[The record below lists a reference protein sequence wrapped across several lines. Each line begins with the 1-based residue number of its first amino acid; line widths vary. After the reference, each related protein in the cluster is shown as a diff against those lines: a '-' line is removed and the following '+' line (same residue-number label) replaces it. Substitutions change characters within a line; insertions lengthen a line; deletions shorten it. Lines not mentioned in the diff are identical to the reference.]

1 MEQAKVTILKKD
13 GDFYYRIRKDKKLVT
28 VARIVRNTS
37 NTSKIQKNDHKYN
50 SFVNEMSNV
59 FAKWQKSYSICIT
72 KDVYQTLTERE
83 QQQLNNYLNEQLI
96 TINEQLI
103 QMYEEQKKQILQ
115 DFEFNFDQM
124 LQQIKDRVEDYKHA
138 KLRQF
143 YMKFYCL
150 KNKNGN
156 YSIRAKLDGVMTE
169 FARLS
174 KREIAPNAEVWLPS
188 EDNKRKTVQSKG
200 FLSLEEELNSVLR
213 KWLGS
218 YVPVLTSKVVALS
231 KEEAEMLF
239 VFLQKTLDDIN
250 TAEYD
255 KLCELQRSESVENTV
270 TEIMSGI
277 EEQGSSWDNNILKQY
292 EDKLKSYPNELK
304 NS

>member
-1 MEQAKVTILKKD
+1 MEQVKVTILKKD

-115 DFEFNFDQM
+115 DFELNFDLM
-124 LQQIKDRVEDYKHA
+124 LQQTKDRVK
-138 KLRQF
+138 K
-143 YMKFYCL
+143 
-150 KNKNGN
+150 
-156 YSIRAKLDGVMTE
+156 
-169 FARLS
+169 
-174 KREIAPNAEVWLPS
+174 
-188 EDNKRKTVQSKG
+188 
-200 FLSLEEELNSVLR
+200 
-213 KWLGS
+213 
-218 YVPVLTSKVVALS
+218 
-231 KEEAEMLF
+231 
-239 VFLQKTLDDIN
+239 
-250 TAEYD
+250 
-255 KLCELQRSESVENTV
+255 
-270 TEIMSGI
+270 
-277 EEQGSSWDNNILKQY
+277 
-292 EDKLKSYPNELK
+292 LK
-304 NS
+304 NSKPHQIDIYEALEEMN

>member
-124 LQQIKDRVEDYKHA
+124 LQQIKDRVEDYKHT

-143 YMKFYCL
+143 SL
-150 KNKNGN
+150 K
-156 YSIRAKLDGVMTE
+156 V
-169 FARLS
+169 
-174 KREIAPNAEVWLPS
+174 
-188 EDNKRKTVQSKG
+188 
-200 FLSLEEELNSVLR
+200 
-213 KWLGS
+213 
-218 YVPVLTSKVVALS
+218 
-231 KEEAEMLF
+231 
-239 VFLQKTLDDIN
+239 
-250 TAEYD
+250 
-255 KLCELQRSESVENTV
+255 
-270 TEIMSGI
+270 
-277 EEQGSSWDNNILKQY
+277 
-292 EDKLKSYPNELK
+292 
-304 NS
+304 

>member
-1 MEQAKVTILKKD
+1 M
-13 GDFYYRIRKDKKLVT
+13 
-28 VARIVRNTS
+28 ARIVRNTS

-200 FLSLEEELNSVLR
+200 FLSLEEDLNSVLR